1 MPMSLDEIY
10 TETQAL
16 TNDAKAVLAEKLVAS
31 IEGDIDPEISKIHL
45 AEVLE
50 RREAIRSGRVLAVNG
65 EEGLAQIRAMLK

>member
-16 TNDAKAVLAEKLVAS
+16 TNDAKAVLAERLVAS
-31 IEGDIDPEISKIHL
+31 IEGDIDPEITRGHL

-50 RREAIRSGRVLAVNG
+50 RRESIRSGRVLAVNG